1 MKKIRF
7 DTIQLIMIGMILF
20 GIVAIFSLIISS
32 KIGLLFVVFL
42 ALATLIYLLYY
53 QKTTYEW
60 NEIEQIERLNDETEV
75 SLKNLLDTMPVGV
88 IKFHPETYAVE
99 WFNPY
104 AQLIFSNDDG
114 KFNSQSISRLIKSKR
129 AHASNQRIRVGKN
142 YYLTNLDE
150 SSGLFYFFD
159 STVDA
164 KVSTQLRF
172 ARPVIG
178 IISIDNYDDL
188 TEELSDA
195 EVSQINSFIAN
206 FISSFSKS
214 KDIFYRRVNM
224 DRFYF
229 FTSYGVLD
237 DLINGKFAL
246 IEQFRN
252 ASQEQN
258 LPLTLSIGVSY
269 GDHQHD
275 TIGRVALENLNMALV
290 RGGDQA
296 VVKEVGEHK
305 ELLYFGGG
313 TVSTVKRSRTR
324 TRAMMTAISDRI
336 RSVDSVFIVGHRNL
350 DMDALGSAVGMDFFA
365 SNIIDKV
372 YTVYNPNELTSD
384 IRKALGRL
392 MADAKSHLITVE
404 DAMSKVTKESLLIM
418 VDHSKIQLTLSEEF
432 YRKFTQ
438 VIVVDHHRRDKDFP
452 SQAVLTFI
460 ESGASSASELV
471 TELIQFQ
478 NAHTNKLSKVQASVL
493 MAGIML
499 DTKNFTTRVTSR
511 TFDVASYL
519 RANGSDS
526 VEIQNISA
534 VDFEEY
540 RSINELILQGERIVP
555 NIIVASGHDDKVYTN
570 VIASKAADTM
580 LEMSGIEA
588 SFVLTRNNRGQVAI
602 SARSRSKINVQ
613 RIMEDLGG
621 GGHFNLA
628 ACQIDSET
636 IEQVREILVTKI
648 RSDYQYKES

>member
-129 AHASNQRIRVGKN
+129 ANTSNQRIRVGKN

-432 YRKFTQ
+432 YKKFTQ

-555 NIIVASGHDDKVYTN
+555 NIIVASGPDDKVYTN
-570 VIASKAADTM
+570 VITSKAADTM

-588 SFVLTRNNRGQVAI
+588 SFVLTRNNKGQVAI

-628 ACQIDSET
+628 ACQIDGET

-648 RSDYQYKES
+648 KSDYQYKES

>member
-53 QKTTYEW
+53 QKITYEW

-104 AQLIFSNDDG
+104 AQLIFSDDDG

-129 AHASNQRIRVGKN
+129 ANTSNQRIRVGKN

-555 NIIVASGHDDKVYTN
+555 NIIVASGPDDKVYTN

-588 SFVLTRNNRGQVAI
+588 SFVLTRNNKGQVAI

-628 ACQIDSET
+628 ACQIDGET

-648 RSDYQYKES
+648 KSDYQYKES

>member
-104 AQLIFSNDDG
+104 AQLIFSDDDG

-129 AHASNQRIRVGKN
+129 ANTSNQRIRVGKN

-628 ACQIDSET
+628 ACQIDGET

>member
-104 AQLIFSNDDG
+104 AQLIFSDDDG

-129 AHASNQRIRVGKN
+129 ANTSNQRIRVGKN

-478 NAHTNKLSKVQASVL
+478 NAPTNKLSKVQASVL

-628 ACQIDSET
+628 ACQIDGET

>member
-53 QKTTYEW
+53 QKITYEW
-60 NEIEQIERLNDETEV
+60 NEIEQIERLNDETEI

-104 AQLIFSNDDG
+104 AQLIFSDDDG

-129 AHASNQRIRVGKN
+129 ANTSNQRIRVGKN

-555 NIIVASGHDDKVYTN
+555 NIIVASGPDDKVYTN

-628 ACQIDSET
+628 ACQIDGET

>member
-53 QKTTYEW
+53 QKITYEW

-104 AQLIFSNDDG
+104 AQLIFSDDDG

-129 AHASNQRIRVGKN
+129 ANTSNQRIRVGKN

-555 NIIVASGHDDKVYTN
+555 NIIVASGPDDKVYTN

-628 ACQIDSET
+628 ACQIDGET

>member
-53 QKTTYEW
+53 QKITYEW

-75 SLKNLLDTMPVGV
+75 SLKNLLDTIPVGV

-104 AQLIFSNDDG
+104 AQLIFSDDDG

-129 AHASNQRIRVGKN
+129 ANTSNQRIRVGKN

-478 NAHTNKLSKVQASVL
+478 NAPTNKLSKVQASVL

-555 NIIVASGHDDKVYTN
+555 NIIVASGPDDKVYTN

-628 ACQIDSET
+628 ACQIDGET